1 MSNPKGYYDMTED
14 VTKTNT
20 VTPVNQPYTAAKITE
35 GVPKT
40 YKRKAQL
47 LLEKIKKN
55 DAMNWNDKG
64 ELKIGEDVVKGSNI
78 TDLINDVL
86 HARKGFDPLGWQQF
100 VRGLASMNVPETLV
114 GNVSRRTIVQRHKQ
128 NLMTPNEKRVLPV
141 LPTATSKANRKR
153 VTRAYSRHRPKKQL
167 LWESL

>member
-1 MSNPKGYYDMTED
+1 
-14 VTKTNT
+14 
-20 VTPVNQPYTAAKITE
+20 
-35 GVPKT
+35 
-40 YKRKAQL
+40 
-47 LLEKIKKN
+47 
-55 DAMNWNDKG
+55 MNWNDKG

-78 TDLINDVL
+78 TDLINVL

-141 LPTATSKANRKR
+141 LPTATSKSNRKR

-167 LWESL
+167 LWEFL

>member
-1 MSNPKGYYDMTED
+1 MTED

-20 VTPVNQPYTAAKITE
+20 VTPVNQPDTAAEIIE

-78 TDLINDVL
+78 TDLINVL

-141 LPTATSKANRKR
+141 LPTATSKSNRKR

-167 LWESL
+167 LWEFL